1 LVDIDHGIQ
10 RAQIKLFVRDFNM
23 KEFIVTIS
31 DDLDIFETLADAE
44 KYLEPWILES
54 KYNFKAFNQK
64 GNVVKASVQSGTRI
78 KLLVTE
84 YKDPSLLKE
93 EILNYIPRLGL
104 VNLVELKMK
113 SIDELI
119 SFLVEKKGFTK

>member
-1 LVDIDHGIQ
+1 MVDIDHGIR
-10 RAQIKLFVRDFNM
+10 RALIKLFARDFKM

-54 KYNFKAFNQK
+54 KYNFKAFNQN

-84 YKDPSLLKE
+84 DKDPSSLKE
-93 EILNYIPRLGL
+93 EVLNYIPRLGPA
-104 VNLVELKMK
+104 NLVELRMK
-113 SIDELI
+113 STDELI
-119 SFLVEKKGFTK
+119 SFLVKKKGFTK

>member
-1 LVDIDHGIQ
+1 
-10 RAQIKLFVRDFNM
+10 M

-54 KYNFKAFNQK
+54 KYNFKAFSQN
-64 GNVVKASVQSGTRI
+64 GNIVKASVQSGTRI

-84 YKDPSLLKE
+84 DKDPSSLKE
-93 EILNYIPRLGL
+93 EVLNYIPRLGPA
-104 VNLVELKMK
+104 NLVELRMK
-113 SIDELI
+113 STDELI
-119 SFLVEKKGFTK
+119 SFLVKTKGFTK